1 MLCMDVYFSDTLM
14 CIHMYACEGVFLF
27 AMRCVT
33 KENICVVLFSLSKQY
48 SKRDALN
55 GESKCLKILFHFQ
68 LNGFKKYFI
77 VQILHTILFV
87 QFIIF

>member
-1 MLCMDVYFSDTLM
+1 MNGCVFFGYMDVY
-14 CIHMYACEGVFLF
+14 MYECEGVFLF

-55 GESKCLKILFHFQ
+55 SKSNFLKILFHFQ
-68 LNGFKKYFI
+68 LNGLNKNFI
-77 VQILHTILFV
+77 DQILHKILFV